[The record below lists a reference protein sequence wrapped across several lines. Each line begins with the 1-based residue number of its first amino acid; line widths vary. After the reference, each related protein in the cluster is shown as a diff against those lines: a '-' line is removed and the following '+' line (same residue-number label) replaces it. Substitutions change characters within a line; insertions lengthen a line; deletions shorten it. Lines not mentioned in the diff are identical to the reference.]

1 MLSKTRPSTHRPTAI
16 SSFEFRPLNSSS
28 VAIANNSAQL
38 AAITID
44 SKQGARWRL
53 TGALIRIGNTHETD
67 GDFNQAIRTYE
78 RLLKE
83 ETAAL
88 GPTYKVRHLSGPKI
102 SALHNRASNYTKA
115 LDWSTRT
122 LSSF

>member
-1 MLSKTRPSTHRPTAI
+1 MRIPRYLSKTGLSIHRLTAI
-16 SSFEFRPLNSSS
+16 FLFEFRPLNSSS

-44 SKQGARWRL
+44 SKQEARWRL
-53 TGALIRIGNTHETD
+53 TGALIRIDNTYKTD

-83 ETAAL
+83 KTAAL
-88 GPTYKVRHLSGPKI
+88 GPTYKIRHLSVPKI
-102 SALHNRASNYTKA
+102 SALYNRASNYTKA
-115 LDWSTRT
+115 LD
-122 LSSF
+122 